1 MQTPCRIFCGGYP
14 AARQKRISG
23 PRTPRSPS
31 GRRVSARC
39 RLNRATTKPSSALAS
54 NERPEREP
62 VPLSLE
68 RDFGRVRPLRP
79 GTNRCAARS
88 PALGGMPGRRVTE
101 RPASGF
107 ETWVCFKTWR
117 PRPELNRGKR
127 FCRPL
132 RNHSATWPLGR
143 FRQDE
148 PPAPERQSIKE
159 ARVSDNGTDRH
170 VTPEIPLC
178 FGVLS
183 RRGLPK
189 TTPLPFPAR
198 SRTRLSANLE
208 ANGCSTPRLRA
219 D

>member
-1 MQTPCRIFCGGYP
+1 M
-14 AARQKRISG
+14 
-23 PRTPRSPS
+23 
-31 GRRVSARC
+31 
-39 RLNRATTKPSSALAS
+39 KPSSALAS

-62 VPLSLE
+62 VPLSPW
-68 RDFGRVRPLRP
+68 RDFGRVLVSFKREVFLRP

-88 PALGGMPGRRVTE
+88 PALRGMPGRRVTE

-107 ETWVCFKTWR
+107 ETWICFKIWR

-148 PPAPERQSIKE
+148 PPSPERQSIKE

-170 VTPEIPLC
+170 VTPIYRYASGSYP
-178 FGVLS
+178 